1 MADIVSTPKVL
12 GDVCWIATGIT
23 FGTDVEFEIKIDVV
37 RQSNN
42 YTLIFATNGNWID
55 CYRLYGMNS
64 FLCAYSYQNKQSLT
78 SGYNGLCVVKGDYQ
92 SFSLNGK
99 KTAIDAATPKAN
111 NIFLFSG
118 TTDEKTFVDPSTGS
132 TLYYAKIWKSGTL
145 VRDFIPVASGT
156 TIGNKTLTEDA
167 LYDQVNK
174 VLYYYGSTKTEAV
187 DDTPTPSTV
196 ETPVITIATDGGVT
210 LSCATSGATIYYT
223 TNGTTPTASST
234 KYSAGFTVLD
244 GTTVKAIAIKDGTSS
259 EVASKTYSAPA
270 VNAPTISIGTSGTVT
285 ISGDSGATIYYT
297 TDGTTPTTSSTKYSS
312 AFSVPSGTTVKA
324 IAVRYGKTSSVS
336 SQTYTA
342 SSVAAPTISISTA
355 GVVTLSGA
363 SGASIYY
370 TTNGSAPTTSSTKYA
385 SSFTVTHGVTVKAIA
400 VLNGVTS
407 SVASSTYTAPAVSTP
422 TISISAS
429 GSVTISGDSGTTVYY
444 TTNGSTPTTSSTKY
458 TTSFAVA
465 DGTTV
470 KAIAVRYGRS
480 SSVATATYTKASVSA
495 PVISI
500 TSAGVVTITCA
511 TSGAAIYY
519 DTGGATPTTSSTKY
533 SGSFTLSGTSAL
545 VCAVAYLDGT
555 YSEVASQSWTKAT
568 VASPSISIDA
578 SGNVTIATNTSGATT
593 YYTTNGTTPT
603 SSSTKY
609 TAKFAVS
616 SGTTVKAVSIKD
628 GVSSSVESLTYTKVE
643 PVTGRILGRGFITIA
658 AVNDGTSVTITS
670 TSVTYQLCASGTTAP
685 TGTWS
690 TSIPL
695 ATDAL
700 PYLWTKT
707 VVSYSDGKS
716 TTSYSVSYKGKD
728 GEGEQGK
735 GALEVT
741 VSPETLTF
749 DTTDK
754 GAAVIGSSNYAT
766 IVCYQDGEDVTSQ
779 CSSFAIVGKT
789 NCAASVSGSKV
800 TITAITSDD
809 YTGASGETLHVSR
822 TSGSVRVRFSFGG
835 NAYYAEVRF
844 TVNVNAYYSSLVST
858 QKEYTQKYGEITTA
872 LSGKASTSELTRV
885 ESSISQTAREIALT
899 VSEKAVGRR
908 NLLVGTAARRYGEGW
923 EYVSGGAYL
932 DGYPCEQIEI
942 NSGKDG
948 TNCIHCRTKTSLSGF
963 RWVGGSSQQGNVKL
977 TKGKKYTLSFY
988 ARTPSPSS
996 VDFVSECI
1004 WEGSATD
1011 STRPGGYTGPTNF
1024 SKTYTLGSADTWTLC
1039 QVTLEVPSS
1048 ASYEYVEVCI
1058 FAKAKSST
1066 AMVEAYLCKPMLE
1079 EGDTYNGWT
1088 LSEQDYDYVGGNLL
1102 DNTRTLTVGG
1112 NLSLAD
1118 GTVDASGYNGDSA
1131 TLYRYMHAL
1140 VARVA
1145 SKTSLPTSASVG
1157 DCYACTDTWYVW
1169 QYTGTSITDND
1180 HYKGYERIDE
1190 KLHNDI
1196 FTANLTLENGKD
1208 YIFSWYAKGTG
1219 GIGAYVGGES
1229 QTIFSEHSDGSLG
1242 TQSTYGEDAQTLTSE
1257 WRRFWMHV
1265 RPLSGTTWT
1274 VFIRQ
1279 YRNEDNTASQCRISQ
1294 PKLEEGATMTEYT
1307 ERKTDLVEK
1316 TALLATGI
1324 DIESRK
1330 VTVTADTFRVQD
1342 NDGNQ
1347 TLLVTQ
1353 DGRLN
1358 SEIVTAKTLETVAA
1372 DGTKITIKDG
1382 LMKFFNPSGVCN
1394 IKFGINDEGY
1404 SVLSY
1409 YDNEGKWLYDLG
1421 PNGLDAKT
1429 TRGSSL
1435 DSDTYVMASSFLGT
1449 SSFYQGKDYT
1459 VGSHT
1464 YTLQQ
1469 VLSAYYS
1476 KLFGVNQYADESAE
1490 VANHSHVGYTPFS
1503 NASSVKLYRYTAAK
1517 QGSTYIKDTA
1527 NGIPT
1532 AIAAADADGKY
1543 FTGTPS
1549 YNTSTL
1555 SFTNLASGIYFLKT
1569 ATVMEAP
1576 YPMATADAGTFK
1588 YPAYVIQ
1595 CVTLLN
1601 GKVVSPS
1608 MIYSTLERTVTM
1620 SL

>member
-12 GDVCWIATGIT
+12 ESPSWILPGIV
-23 FGTDVEFEIKIDVV
+23 FADDVEIEFEMNLVSSTSSDHELLFVPKTDWS
-37 RQSNN
+37 RSMRNR
-42 YTLIFATNGNWID
+42 YLSGTLYATSFSASQTSVDSLGGSTHVFKRT
-55 CYRLYGMNS
+55 YNS
-64 FLCAYSYQNKQSLT
+64 ITVDGTEKSIT
-78 SGYNGLCVVKGDYQ
+78 SGTIPSDKPLILFGASFDTTTFYNSCTGD
-92 SFSLNGK
+92 
-99 KTAIDAATPKAN
+99 
-111 NIFLFSG
+111 
-118 TTDEKTFVDPSTGS
+118 
-132 TLYYAKIWKSGTL
+132 TLYYCKIYKSGTL
-145 VRDFIPVASGT
+145 VRDFIPLASGT
-156 TIGNKTLTEDA
+156 TIGSKTLAKDA

-174 VLYYYGSTKTEAV
+174 VLYYYGSADTETV
-187 DDTPTPSTV
+187 EEETPTTV
-196 ETPVITIATDGGVT
+196 EAPTVTISTSGSVT
-210 LSCATSGATIYYT
+210 LACATSGA
-223 TNGTTPTASST
+223 A
-234 KYSAGFTVLD
+234 
-244 GTTVKAIAIKDGTSS
+244 
-259 EVASKTYSAPA
+259 
-270 VNAPTISIGTSGTVT
+270 
-285 ISGDSGATIYYT
+285 
-297 TDGTTPTTSSTKYSS
+297 
-312 AFSVPSGTTVKA
+312 
-324 IAVRYGKTSSVS
+324 
-336 SQTYTA
+336 
-342 SSVAAPTISISTA
+342 
-355 GVVTLSGA
+355 
-363 SGASIYY
+363 IYY
-370 TTNGSAPTTSSTKYA
+370 TTNGSAPTSSSTKY
-385 SSFTVTHGVTVKAIA
+385 SSAFTV
-400 VLNGVTS
+400 
-407 SVASSTYTAPAVSTP
+407 AS
-422 TISISAS
+422 
-429 GSVTISGDSGTTVYY
+429 
-444 TTNGSTPTTSSTKY
+444 
-458 TTSFAVA
+458 
-465 DGTTV
+465 GTTV
-470 KAIAVRYGRS
+470 KAIAVKDGTS
-480 SSVATATYTKASVSA
+480 SSVTSQTYTKASVST

-643 PVTGRILGRGFITIA
+643 PVTGRILGRGYITIA

-735 GALEVT
+735 GALEVI

-800 TITAITSDD
+800 TITAITFDD

-923 EYVSGGAYL
+923 KYMSGGAYL
-932 DGYPCEQIEI
+932 DDYPCEQIEI

-948 TNCIHCRTKTSLSGF
+948 TNCIHCRTKTSRSGF
-963 RWVGGSSQQGNVKL
+963 QWVGGSSQQGNVKL

-996 VDFVSECI
+996 VDFLSECI
-1004 WEGSATD
+1004 WAGSATD
-1011 STRPGGYTGPTNF
+1011 GTRPGGYTGPTNF

-1039 QVTLEVPSS
+1039 QVTIEVPSS

-1066 AMVEAYLCKPMLE
+1066 ATVEAYLCKPMLE

-1112 NLSLAD
+1112 NLYQSDAD
-1118 GTVDASGYNGDSA
+1118 IISQAYDYDKDVAHLDNTSGTTFKEVIRWRN
-1131 TLYRYMHAL
+1131 T
-1140 VARVA
+1140 
-1145 SKTSLPTSASVG
+1145 
-1157 DCYACTDTWYVW
+1157 
-1169 QYTGTSITDND
+1169 
-1180 HYKGYERIDE
+1180 
-1190 KLHNDI
+1190 
-1196 FTANLTLENGKD
+1196 
-1208 YIFSWYAKGTG
+1208 
-1219 GIGAYVGGES
+1219 
-1229 QTIFSEHSDGSLG
+1229 SDGSL
-1242 TQSTYGEDAQTLTSE
+1242 TLVQNQDYT
-1257 WRRFWMHV
+1257 
-1265 RPLSGTTWT
+1265 LSFMAKGSGSITC
-1274 VFIRQ
+1274 
-1279 YRNEDNTASQCRISQ
+1279 YMYCAEDNTSKISIEDSDGNIGLLHADGNTNLNLASTWKRYWVHWRPIASPNPTDVLIRCPAGADCYISQ
-1294 PKLEEGATMTEYT
+1294 PKLEEGATMTEWT

-1449 SSFYQGKDYT
+1449 SSFYQDKDYT
-1459 VGSHT
+1459 VGSRT

-1469 VLSAYYS
+1469 VLSAYYT
-1476 KLFGVNQYADESAE
+1476 KLFGVNQYVDESTE
-1490 VANHSHVGYTPFS
+1490 VADHSHVGYTPFS
-1503 NASSVKLYRYTAAK
+1503 KASSVKLYRYTAAK

-1555 SFTNLASGIYFLKT
+1555 AFTNLASGIYFLKT
-1569 ATVMEAP
+1569 AAVMEAP
-1576 YPMATADAGTFK
+1576 YPMVTTDAGTFK

-1608 MIYSTLERTVTM
+1608 MIYSTLECTVTM

>member
-12 GDVCWIATGIT
+12 ESPSWILPGIV
-23 FGTDVEFEIKIDVV
+23 FADDVEIEFEMNLVSSTSSDHELLFVPKTDWS
-37 RQSNN
+37 RSMRNR
-42 YTLIFATNGNWID
+42 YLSGTLYATSFSANQTSVDSLGGSTHVFKRT
-55 CYRLYGMNS
+55 YNS
-64 FLCAYSYQNKQSLT
+64 ITVDGTEKSIT
-78 SGYNGLCVVKGDYQ
+78 SGTIPSDKPLILFGASFDTTTFYNSCTGD
-92 SFSLNGK
+92 
-99 KTAIDAATPKAN
+99 
-111 NIFLFSG
+111 
-118 TTDEKTFVDPSTGS
+118 
-132 TLYYAKIWKSGTL
+132 TLYYCKIYKSGTL
-145 VRDFIPVASGT
+145 VRDFIPLASGT
-156 TIGNKTLTEDA
+156 TIGSKTLAKDA

-174 VLYYYGSTKTEAV
+174 VLYYYGSADTETV
-187 DDTPTPSTV
+187 EEETPTTV
-196 ETPVITIATDGGVT
+196 EAPTVTISTSGSVT
-210 LSCATSGATIYYT
+210 LACATSGA
-223 TNGTTPTASST
+223 A
-234 KYSAGFTVLD
+234 
-244 GTTVKAIAIKDGTSS
+244 
-259 EVASKTYSAPA
+259 
-270 VNAPTISIGTSGTVT
+270 
-285 ISGDSGATIYYT
+285 IYYT
-297 TDGTTPTTSSTKYSS
+297 TDGSAPTSSSTKYSS
-312 AFSVPSGTTVKA
+312 AFTVASGTTVKA
-324 IAVRYGKTSSVS
+324 IAVK
-336 SQTYTA
+336 
-342 SSVAAPTISISTA
+342 
-355 GVVTLSGA
+355 
-363 SGASIYY
+363 
-370 TTNGSAPTTSSTKYA
+370 
-385 SSFTVTHGVTVKAIA
+385 
-400 VLNGVTS
+400 
-407 SVASSTYTAPAVSTP
+407 
-422 TISISAS
+422 
-429 GSVTISGDSGTTVYY
+429 
-444 TTNGSTPTTSSTKY
+444 
-458 TTSFAVA
+458 
-465 DGTTV
+465 DGT
-470 KAIAVRYGRS
+470 S
-480 SSVATATYTKASVSA
+480 SSVTSQTYTKASVSA

-533 SGSFTLSGTSAL
+533 SGSFTLSGTNAL

-658 AVNDGTSVTITS
+658 AVNDGTSVTIIS
-670 TSVTYQLCASGTTAP
+670 ASVTYQLCASGTTAP

-735 GALEVT
+735 GALEVI
-741 VSPETLTF
+741 VRPETLTF

-789 NCAASVSGSKV
+789 NCSASVSGSKV

-809 YTGASGETLHVSR
+809 YTGASGETLRVSR
-822 TSGSVRVRFSFGG
+822 TGGSVRVRFSFGG

-923 EYVSGGAYL
+923 EYMSGGAYL

-948 TNCIHCRTKTSLSGF
+948 TNYIHCRTKTSLSGF
-963 RWVGGSSQQGNVKL
+963 RWVGGSTQQGNVKL

-1011 STRPGGYTGPTNF
+1011 STRPGGGPTNY

-1039 QVTLEVPSS
+1039 QVTIEVPSS

-1058 FAKAKSST
+1058 FARAKSST
-1066 AMVEAYLCKPMLE
+1066 ATVEAYLCKPMLE

-1265 RPLSGTTWT
+1265 RPLSGTTLT

-1279 YRNEDNTASQCRISQ
+1279 YRNEDNTALQCRISQ

-1307 ERKTDLVEK
+1307 ERKTDLVER

-1449 SSFYQGKDYT
+1449 SSFYQDKDYT
-1459 VGSHT
+1459 VGSRT

-1476 KLFGVNQYADESAE
+1476 KLFGVNQYVDESAE

-1503 NASSVKLYRYTAAK
+1503 KASSVKLYRYTAAK

-1555 SFTNLASGIYFLKT
+1555 AFTNLASGIYFLKT
-1569 ATVMEAP
+1569 AAVMEAP
-1576 YPMATADAGTFK
+1576 YPMVTTDAGTFK

-1595 CVTLLN
+1595 CVTLLD

-1608 MIYSTLERTVTM
+1608 MIYSTLECTVTM

>member
-12 GDVCWIATGIT
+12 ESPSWILPGIV
-23 FGTDVEFEIKIDVV
+23 FADDVEIEFEMNLVSSTSSDHELLFVPKTDWS
-37 RQSNN
+37 RSMRNR
-42 YTLIFATNGNWID
+42 YLSGTLYATSFSANQTSVDSLGGSTHVFKRT
-55 CYRLYGMNS
+55 CNS
-64 FLCAYSYQNKQSLT
+64 ITVDGTEKSIT
-78 SGYNGLCVVKGDYQ
+78 SGTIPSDKPLILFGASFDTTTFYNSCTGD
-92 SFSLNGK
+92 
-99 KTAIDAATPKAN
+99 
-111 NIFLFSG
+111 
-118 TTDEKTFVDPSTGS
+118 
-132 TLYYAKIWKSGTL
+132 TLYYCKIYKSGTL
-145 VRDFIPVASGT
+145 VRDFIPLASGT
-156 TIGNKTLTEDA
+156 TIGSKTLAKDA

-174 VLYYYGSTKTEAV
+174 VLYYYGSADTETV
-187 DDTPTPSTV
+187 EEETPTTV
-196 ETPVITIATDGGVT
+196 EAPTVTISTSGSVT
-210 LSCATSGATIYYT
+210 LACATSGAAIYYT
-223 TNGTTPTASST
+223 TDGSAPTSSST
-234 KYSAGFTVLD
+234 KYSSAFTVAS

-259 EVASKTYSAPA
+259 S
-270 VNAPTISIGTSGTVT
+270 
-285 ISGDSGATIYYT
+285 
-297 TDGTTPTTSSTKYSS
+297 
-312 AFSVPSGTTVKA
+312 
-324 IAVRYGKTSSVS
+324 
-336 SQTYTA
+336 
-342 SSVAAPTISISTA
+342 
-355 GVVTLSGA
+355 
-363 SGASIYY
+363 
-370 TTNGSAPTTSSTKYA
+370 
-385 SSFTVTHGVTVKAIA
+385 
-400 VLNGVTS
+400 VTS
-407 SVASSTYTAPAVSTP
+407 Q
-422 TISISAS
+422 
-429 GSVTISGDSGTTVYY
+429 
-444 TTNGSTPTTSSTKY
+444 
-458 TTSFAVA
+458 
-465 DGTTV
+465 
-470 KAIAVRYGRS
+470 
-480 SSVATATYTKASVSA
+480 TYTKASVST

-643 PVTGRILGRGFITIA
+643 PVTGRILGRGYITIA

-735 GALEVT
+735 GALEVI

-800 TITAITSDD
+800 TITAITFDD

-923 EYVSGGAYL
+923 KYMSGGAYL
-932 DGYPCEQIEI
+932 DDYPCEQIEI

-948 TNCIHCRTKTSLSGF
+948 TNCIHCRTKTSRSGF
-963 RWVGGSSQQGNVKL
+963 QWVGGSSQQGNVKL

-996 VDFVSECI
+996 VDFLSECI
-1004 WEGSATD
+1004 WAGSATD
-1011 STRPGGYTGPTNF
+1011 GTRPGGYTGPTNF

-1039 QVTLEVPSS
+1039 QVTIEVPSS

-1066 AMVEAYLCKPMLE
+1066 ATVEAYLCKPMLE

-1112 NLSLAD
+1112 NLYQSDAD
-1118 GTVDASGYNGDSA
+1118 IISQAYDYDKDVAHLDNTSGTTFKEVIRWRN
-1131 TLYRYMHAL
+1131 T
-1140 VARVA
+1140 
-1145 SKTSLPTSASVG
+1145 
-1157 DCYACTDTWYVW
+1157 
-1169 QYTGTSITDND
+1169 
-1180 HYKGYERIDE
+1180 
-1190 KLHNDI
+1190 
-1196 FTANLTLENGKD
+1196 
-1208 YIFSWYAKGTG
+1208 
-1219 GIGAYVGGES
+1219 
-1229 QTIFSEHSDGSLG
+1229 SDGSL
-1242 TQSTYGEDAQTLTSE
+1242 TLVQNQDYT
-1257 WRRFWMHV
+1257 
-1265 RPLSGTTWT
+1265 LSFMAKGSGSITC
-1274 VFIRQ
+1274 
-1279 YRNEDNTASQCRISQ
+1279 YMYCAEDNTSKISIEDSDGNIGLLHADGNTNLNLASTWKRYWVHWRPIASPNPTDVLIRCPAGADCYISQ

-1449 SSFYQGKDYT
+1449 SSFYQDKDYT
-1459 VGSHT
+1459 VGSRT

-1476 KLFGVNQYADESAE
+1476 KLFGVNQYADESTE
-1490 VANHSHVGYTPFS
+1490 IANHSHVGYTPFS
-1503 NASSVKLYRYTAAK
+1503 KASSVKLYRYTAAK

-1555 SFTNLASGIYFLKT
+1555 AFTNLASGIYFLKT
-1569 ATVMEAP
+1569 AAVMEAP
-1576 YPMATADAGTFK
+1576 YPMVTTDAGTFK

-1608 MIYSTLERTVTM
+1608 MIYSTLECTVTM

>member
-12 GDVCWIATGIT
+12 ESPSWILPGIV
-23 FGTDVEFEIKIDVV
+23 FADDVEIEFEMNLVSSTSSDHELLFVPQTDWS
-37 RQSNN
+37 RSMRNR
-42 YTLIFATNGNWID
+42 YLSGTLYATSFSANQTSVGSLGGSTHVFKRT
-55 CYRLYGMNS
+55 YNS
-64 FLCAYSYQNKQSLT
+64 ITVDGTEKSIT
-78 SGYNGLCVVKGDYQ
+78 SGTIPSDKPLILFGASFDTTTFYNSCTGD
-92 SFSLNGK
+92 
-99 KTAIDAATPKAN
+99 
-111 NIFLFSG
+111 
-118 TTDEKTFVDPSTGS
+118 
-132 TLYYAKIWKSGTL
+132 TLYYCKIYKSGTL
-145 VRDFIPVASGT
+145 VRDFIPLASGT
-156 TIGNKTLTEDA
+156 TIGSKTLAKDA

-174 VLYYYGSTKTEAV
+174 VLYYYGSADTETV
-187 DDTPTPSTV
+187 EEETPTTV
-196 ETPVITIATDGGVT
+196 EAPTVTISASGSVT
-210 LSCATSGATIYYT
+210 LACATSGAAIYYT
-223 TNGTTPTASST
+223 TNGSTPTSSST
-234 KYSAGFTVLD
+234 KYSSAFTVAS

-259 EVASKTYSAPA
+259 S
-270 VNAPTISIGTSGTVT
+270 
-285 ISGDSGATIYYT
+285 
-297 TDGTTPTTSSTKYSS
+297 
-312 AFSVPSGTTVKA
+312 
-324 IAVRYGKTSSVS
+324 
-336 SQTYTA
+336 
-342 SSVAAPTISISTA
+342 
-355 GVVTLSGA
+355 
-363 SGASIYY
+363 
-370 TTNGSAPTTSSTKYA
+370 
-385 SSFTVTHGVTVKAIA
+385 
-400 VLNGVTS
+400 VTS
-407 SVASSTYTAPAVSTP
+407 Q
-422 TISISAS
+422 
-429 GSVTISGDSGTTVYY
+429 
-444 TTNGSTPTTSSTKY
+444 
-458 TTSFAVA
+458 
-465 DGTTV
+465 
-470 KAIAVRYGRS
+470 
-480 SSVATATYTKASVSA
+480 TYTKASVST

-643 PVTGRILGRGFITIA
+643 PVTGRILGRGYITIA

-735 GALEVT
+735 GALEVI

-800 TITAITSDD
+800 TITAITFDD

-923 EYVSGGAYL
+923 KYMSGGAYL
-932 DGYPCEQIEI
+932 DDYPCEQIEI

-948 TNCIHCRTKTSLSGF
+948 TNCIHCRTKTSRSGF
-963 RWVGGSSQQGNVKL
+963 QWVGGSSQQGNVKL

-996 VDFVSECI
+996 VDFLSECI
-1004 WEGSATD
+1004 WAGSATD
-1011 STRPGGYTGPTNF
+1011 GTRPGGYTGPTNF

-1039 QVTLEVPSS
+1039 QVTIEVPSS

-1066 AMVEAYLCKPMLE
+1066 ATVEAYLCKPMLE

-1112 NLSLAD
+1112 NLYQSDAD
-1118 GTVDASGYNGDSA
+1118 IISQAYDYDKDVAHLDNTSGTTFKEVIRWRN
-1131 TLYRYMHAL
+1131 T
-1140 VARVA
+1140 
-1145 SKTSLPTSASVG
+1145 
-1157 DCYACTDTWYVW
+1157 
-1169 QYTGTSITDND
+1169 
-1180 HYKGYERIDE
+1180 
-1190 KLHNDI
+1190 
-1196 FTANLTLENGKD
+1196 
-1208 YIFSWYAKGTG
+1208 
-1219 GIGAYVGGES
+1219 
-1229 QTIFSEHSDGSLG
+1229 SDGSL
-1242 TQSTYGEDAQTLTSE
+1242 TLVQNQDYT
-1257 WRRFWMHV
+1257 
-1265 RPLSGTTWT
+1265 LSFMAKGSGSITC
-1274 VFIRQ
+1274 
-1279 YRNEDNTASQCRISQ
+1279 YMYCAEDNTSKISIEDSDGNIGLLHADGNTNLNLASTWKRYWVHWRPIASPNPTDVLIRCPAGADCYISQ

-1449 SSFYQGKDYT
+1449 SSFYQDKDYT
-1459 VGSHT
+1459 VGSRT

-1476 KLFGVNQYADESAE
+1476 KLFGVNQYVDESTE
-1490 VANHSHVGYTPFS
+1490 IANHSHVGYTPFS
-1503 NASSVKLYRYTAAK
+1503 KASSVKLYRYTAAK

-1555 SFTNLASGIYFLKT
+1555 AFTNLASGIYFLKT
-1569 ATVMEAP
+1569 AAVMEAP
-1576 YPMATADAGTFK
+1576 YPMVTTDAGTFK

-1608 MIYSTLERTVTM
+1608 MIYSTLECTVTM

>member
-12 GDVCWIATGIT
+12 ESPSWILPGIV
-23 FGTDVEFEIKIDVV
+23 FADDVEIEFEMNLVSSTSSDHELLFVPQTDWSHSM
-37 RQSNN
+37 RNRYSWG
-42 YTLIFATNGNWID
+42 TLYATSFSANQTSVGSLGGSTHVFKRS
-55 CYRLYGMNS
+55 YNS
-64 FLCAYSYQNKQSLT
+64 ITVDGTEKSIT
-78 SGYNGLCVVKGDYQ
+78 SGTIPSDKPLILFGASFDTTTFYNSCTGD
-92 SFSLNGK
+92 
-99 KTAIDAATPKAN
+99 
-111 NIFLFSG
+111 
-118 TTDEKTFVDPSTGS
+118 
-132 TLYYAKIWKSGTL
+132 TLYYCKIYKSGTL
-145 VRDFIPVASGT
+145 VRDFIPLASGT
-156 TIGNKTLTEDA
+156 TIGSKTLAKDA
-167 LYDQVNK
+167 LYDQANK
-174 VLYYYGSTKTEAV
+174 VLYYYGSTDTE
-187 DDTPTPSTV
+187 TV
-196 ETPVITIATDGGVT
+196 EETPATVEAPTVTIGTSGSVTIT
-210 LSCATSGATIYYT
+210 CATSGATIYYT
-223 TNGTTPTASST
+223 TNGSTPTSSST
-234 KYSAGFTVLD
+234 KYSSAFTVLD

-259 EVASKTYSAPA
+259 SVTSQTYSAPSVA
-270 VNAPTISIGTSGTVT
+270 APTISVSTSGSVT
-285 ISGDSGATIYYT
+285 ISGDSGATFYYT
-297 TDGTTPTTSSTKYSS
+297 TNGTTPTTSSTKYSS
-312 AFSVPSGTTVKA
+312 AFTVASGTTVKA
-324 IAVRYGKTSSVS
+324 IAVRYGKTSSV
-336 SQTYTA
+336 
-342 SSVAAPTISISTA
+342 
-355 GVVTLSGA
+355 
-363 SGASIYY
+363 
-370 TTNGSAPTTSSTKYA
+370 
-385 SSFTVTHGVTVKAIA
+385 
-400 VLNGVTS
+400 
-407 SVASSTYTAPAVSTP
+407 
-422 TISISAS
+422 
-429 GSVTISGDSGTTVYY
+429 
-444 TTNGSTPTTSSTKY
+444 
-458 TTSFAVA
+458 
-465 DGTTV
+465 
-470 KAIAVRYGRS
+470 
-480 SSVATATYTKASVSA
+480 
-495 PVISI
+495 
-500 TSAGVVTITCA
+500 
-511 TSGAAIYY
+511 
-519 DTGGATPTTSSTKY
+519 
-533 SGSFTLSGTSAL
+533 
-545 VCAVAYLDGT
+545 
-555 YSEVASQSWTKAT
+555 ASQAWTKAT

-578 SGNVTIATNTSGATT
+578 DGNVTITANTSGATT

-695 ATDAL
+695 ATDTL
-700 PYLWTKT
+700 PYLWAKT
-707 VVSYSDGKS
+707 VVNYSDGKS

-766 IVCYQDGEDVTSQ
+766 ITCYQDGEDVTSK

-789 NCAASVSGSKV
+789 NCTASVSGSKV

-923 EYVSGGAYL
+923 KYMSGSAYC

-948 TNCIHCRTKTSLSGF
+948 TNCIHCRTKTSLAGF
-963 RWVGGSSQQGNVKL
+963 QWVGGSSQQGNVKL
-977 TKGKKYTLSFY
+977 EKGKKYTLSFY
-988 ARTPSPSS
+988 AKTPSPSS

-1011 STRPGGYTGPTNF
+1011 NTRPGGYAGPTNF
-1024 SKTYTLGSADTWTLC
+1024 SKTYTLGSADAWTLC
-1039 QVTLEVPSS
+1039 QATIEVPSS
-1048 ASYEYVEVCI
+1048 ASYEYVEVCV
-1058 FAKAKSST
+1058 FAKAKSSA

-1112 NLSLAD
+1112 NLSLAS
-1118 GTVDASGYNGDSA
+1118 GTVDASGYNGESA
-1131 TLYRYMHAL
+1131 TLHREMHAL

-1219 GIGAYVGGES
+1219 RIGAYVGGES

-1242 TQSTYGEDAQTLTSE
+1242 TQSTYGEDAQTLASE

-1265 RPLSGTTWT
+1265 RPLSGTTWM

-1279 YRNEDNTASQCRISQ
+1279 YRNEDNTASSCRISQ
-1294 PKLEEGATMTEYT
+1294 PKLEEGAAMTEYS

-1342 NDGNQ
+1342 NGGNQ

-1353 DGRLN
+1353 DGKIN
-1358 SEIVTAKTLETVAA
+1358 SKIVSAETLETVAA

-1382 LMKFFNPSGVCN
+1382 LMRFFNPSGVCN
-1394 IKFGINDEGY
+1394 IRFGINDEGY

-1421 PNGLDAKT
+1421 PDGLDAKT
-1429 TRGSSL
+1429 TKGSSL
-1435 DSDTYVMASSFLGT
+1435 DTGTYVMASSFLGT
-1449 SSFYQGKDYT
+1449 SSFYQSKDYT
-1459 VGSHT
+1459 VDSYT

-1469 VLSAYYS
+1469 VLSAYYT
-1476 KLFGVNQYADESAE
+1476 KLFGADQYADESTE
-1490 VANHSHVGYTPFS
+1490 IANHSHVGYTPFS
-1503 NASSVKLYRYTAAK
+1503 KASSVTLYRYTAAK

-1532 AIAAADADGKY
+1532 AIAAAAADGRY

-1549 YNTSTL
+1549 YNASTNA
-1555 SFTNLASGIYFLKT
+1555 FTNLASGIYFLKT
-1569 ATVMEAP
+1569 AAVAEAP
-1576 YPMATADAGTFK
+1576 YPTPSANTGTFK
-1588 YPAYVIQ
+1588 YPAYVIH
-1595 CVTLLN
+1595 CVTLLD
-1601 GKVVSPS
+1601 GKVTSPS

-1620 SL
+1620 SDL

>member
-12 GDVCWIATGIT
+12 ESPSWILPGIV
-23 FGTDVEFEIKIDVV
+23 FADDVEIEFEMNLVSSTSSDHELLFVPQTDWPNSM
-37 RQSNN
+37 RNRYLSG
-42 YTLIFATNGNWID
+42 TLYA
-55 CYRLYGMNS
+55 S
-64 FLCAYSYQNKQSLT
+64 
-78 SGYNGLCVVKGDYQ
+78 
-92 SFSLNGK
+92 SFSANQTSVASLGGSTHVFKRTYNSITVDGTKKSIVSGK
-99 KTAIDAATPKAN
+99 IPSDKPLI
-111 NIFLFSG
+111 LFGASFD
-118 TTDEKTFVDPSTGS
+118 TTTFYNSCTGD
-132 TLYYAKIWKSGTL
+132 TLYYCKIYKSGTL
-145 VRDFIPVASGT
+145 VRDFIPLASGT
-156 TIGNKTLTEDA
+156 TIGSKTLAKDA

-174 VLYYYGSTKTEAV
+174 VLYYYGSADTETV
-187 DDTPTPSTV
+187 EEETPTTV
-196 ETPVITIATDGGVT
+196 EAPTVTISTSGSVT
-210 LSCATSGATIYYT
+210 LACATSGAAIYYT
-223 TNGTTPTASST
+223 TDGSAPTSSST
-234 KYSAGFTVLD
+234 KYSSAFTVAS

-259 EVASKTYSAPA
+259 S
-270 VNAPTISIGTSGTVT
+270 
-285 ISGDSGATIYYT
+285 
-297 TDGTTPTTSSTKYSS
+297 
-312 AFSVPSGTTVKA
+312 
-324 IAVRYGKTSSVS
+324 
-336 SQTYTA
+336 
-342 SSVAAPTISISTA
+342 
-355 GVVTLSGA
+355 
-363 SGASIYY
+363 
-370 TTNGSAPTTSSTKYA
+370 
-385 SSFTVTHGVTVKAIA
+385 
-400 VLNGVTS
+400 VTS
-407 SVASSTYTAPAVSTP
+407 Q
-422 TISISAS
+422 
-429 GSVTISGDSGTTVYY
+429 
-444 TTNGSTPTTSSTKY
+444 
-458 TTSFAVA
+458 
-465 DGTTV
+465 
-470 KAIAVRYGRS
+470 
-480 SSVATATYTKASVSA
+480 TYTKASVST

-643 PVTGRILGRGFITIA
+643 PVTGRILGRGYITIA

-735 GALEVT
+735 GALEVI

-800 TITAITSDD
+800 TITAITFDD

-923 EYVSGGAYL
+923 KYMSGGAYL
-932 DGYPCEQIEI
+932 DDYPCEQIEI

-948 TNCIHCRTKTSLSGF
+948 TNCIHCRTKTSRSGF
-963 RWVGGSSQQGNVKL
+963 QWVGGSSQQGNVKL

-996 VDFVSECI
+996 VDFLSECI
-1004 WEGSATD
+1004 WAGSATD
-1011 STRPGGYTGPTNF
+1011 GTRPGGYTGPTNF

-1039 QVTLEVPSS
+1039 QVTIEVPSS

-1066 AMVEAYLCKPMLE
+1066 ATVEAYLCKPMLE

-1112 NLSLAD
+1112 NLYQSDAD
-1118 GTVDASGYNGDSA
+1118 IISQAYDYDKDVAHLDNTSGTTFKEVIRWRN
-1131 TLYRYMHAL
+1131 T
-1140 VARVA
+1140 
-1145 SKTSLPTSASVG
+1145 
-1157 DCYACTDTWYVW
+1157 
-1169 QYTGTSITDND
+1169 
-1180 HYKGYERIDE
+1180 
-1190 KLHNDI
+1190 
-1196 FTANLTLENGKD
+1196 
-1208 YIFSWYAKGTG
+1208 
-1219 GIGAYVGGES
+1219 
-1229 QTIFSEHSDGSLG
+1229 SDGSL
-1242 TQSTYGEDAQTLTSE
+1242 TLVQNQDYT
-1257 WRRFWMHV
+1257 
-1265 RPLSGTTWT
+1265 LSFMAKGSGSITC
-1274 VFIRQ
+1274 
-1279 YRNEDNTASQCRISQ
+1279 YMYCAEDNTSKISIEDSDGNIGLLHADGNTNLNLASTWKRYWVHWRPIASPNPTDVLIRCPAGADCYISQ

-1449 SSFYQGKDYT
+1449 SSFYQDKDYT
-1459 VGSHT
+1459 VGSRT

-1469 VLSAYYS
+1469 VLSAYYT
-1476 KLFGVNQYADESAE
+1476 KLFGVNQYVDESTE
-1490 VANHSHVGYTPFS
+1490 VADHSHVGYTPFS
-1503 NASSVKLYRYTAAK
+1503 KASSVKLYRYTAAK

-1555 SFTNLASGIYFLKT
+1555 AFTNLASGIYFLKT
-1569 ATVMEAP
+1569 AAVMEAP
-1576 YPMATADAGTFK
+1576 YPMVTTDAGTFK

-1608 MIYSTLERTVTM
+1608 MIYSTLECTVTM

>member
-12 GDVCWIATGIT
+12 EDSSWIMTGVSFGD
-23 FGTDVEFEIKIDVV
+23 DVEIEVKINVV
-37 RQSNN
+37 RTSGN
-42 YTLIFATNGNWID
+42 YTLVNVAGGSYGLGDIYW
-55 CYRLYGMNS
+55 LYGMNH
-64 FLCAYSYQNKQSLT
+64 FLCAYSFSNKQSLT
-78 SGYNGLCVVKGDYQ
+78 TGYSGLHTIKATYN
-92 SFSLNGK
+92 SFSMDGTE
-99 KTAIDAATPKAN
+99 TAVSAGTPTSSP
-111 NIFLFSG
+111 IYLFAFSRADG
-118 TTDEKTFVDPSTGS
+118 TFDSPSTGS
-132 TLYYAKIWKSGTL
+132 TLYYCKIYKSGTL
-145 VRDFIPVASGT
+145 VRDFIPLASGT
-156 TIGNKTLTEDA
+156 TIGSKTLTKDA
-167 LYDQVNK
+167 LYDQANK
-174 VLYYYGSTKTEAV
+174 VLYYYGSTDTEAV
-187 DDTPTPSTV
+187 EETPTTV
-196 ETPVITIATDGGVT
+196 EAPTVTIGTSGSVT
-210 LSCATSGATIYYT
+210 LACATSGATIYYT
-223 TNGTTPTASST
+223 TNGTTPTSSST
-234 KYSAGFTVLD
+234 KYSSAFTVLD

-259 EVASKTYSAPA
+259 SVTSQTYSAPS
-270 VNAPTISIGTSGTVT
+270 VNAPTISISTSGSVT
-285 ISGDSGATIYYT
+285 ISGDSGATI
-297 TDGTTPTTSSTKYSS
+297 
-312 AFSVPSGTTVKA
+312 
-324 IAVRYGKTSSVS
+324 
-336 SQTYTA
+336 
-342 SSVAAPTISISTA
+342 
-355 GVVTLSGA
+355 
-363 SGASIYY
+363 
-370 TTNGSAPTTSSTKYA
+370 
-385 SSFTVTHGVTVKAIA
+385 
-400 VLNGVTS
+400 
-407 SVASSTYTAPAVSTP
+407 
-422 TISISAS
+422 
-429 GSVTISGDSGTTVYY
+429 YY

-458 TTSFAVA
+458 SSAFTVA
-465 DGTTV
+465 SGTTV
-470 KAIAVRYGRS
+470 KAIAVRYGKS
-480 SSVATATYTKASVSA
+480 SSVSSQTYTKATVAA

-500 TSAGVVTITCA
+500 TSAGAVTIACA
-511 TSGAAIYY
+511 TSGATIYY
-519 DTGGATPTTSSTKY
+519 TTNGATPTTSSTKY
-533 SGSFTLSGTSAL
+533 SGSFTLSGTSAM
-545 VCAVAYLDGT
+545 VCAIAYLNGT
-555 YSEVASQSWTKAT
+555 YSEVSSQTWTKPT

-578 SGNVTIATNTSGATT
+578 DGNVTITTSTSGATT

-628 GVSSSVESLTYTKVE
+628 GVSSSVESLTYTKIE
-643 PVTGRILGRGFITIA
+643 PVTGRILGKGFITIA

-685 TGTWS
+685 TGTWT
-690 TSIPL
+690 TSIPS

-700 PYLWTKT
+700 PYLWTRT

-728 GEGEQGK
+728 GTGTQGK
-735 GALEVT
+735 GALEVII
-741 VSPETLTF
+741 SPDTLTF

-766 IVCYQDGEDVTSQ
+766 IACYQDGEDVTSK
-779 CSSFAIVGKT
+779 CSSFAVSGTT

-822 TSGSVRVRFSFGG
+822 TSGSVRASFSFGG
-835 NAYYAEVRF
+835 KTYYAEVRF

-872 LSGKASTSELTRV
+872 LSGKASTTELTRV

-923 EYVSGGAYL
+923 MYMSNSAYC
-932 DGYPCEQIEI
+932 DGYPCEQIEM

-948 TNCIHCRTKTSLSGF
+948 TNCIHCRTKGSLAGF
-963 RWVGGSSQQGNVKL
+963 RWVGGSSQQGNVRL

-988 ARTPSPSS
+988 AKTPSPSS
-996 VDFVSECI
+996 VNFMSECI

-1011 STRPGGYTGPTNF
+1011 NTRPGGYTGPTNF

-1039 QVTLEVPSS
+1039 QMTIEVPSG
-1048 ASYEYVEVCI
+1048 ASYEYVEVCV

-1066 AMVEAYLCKPMLE
+1066 SMVEAYICKPMLE
-1079 EGDTYNGWT
+1079 EGDSYNGWT
-1088 LSEQDYDYVGGNLL
+1088 LSEQDYDYVGGNLI

-1112 NLSLAD
+1112 NLSLAS
-1118 GTVDASGYNGDSA
+1118 GTIDASGYNGESA
-1131 TLYRYMHAL
+1131 TLHREMHAL
-1140 VARVA
+1140 VARVS

-1169 QYTGTSITDND
+1169 QYTGTSISDND

-1190 KLHNDI
+1190 SLHTDI

-1208 YIFSWYAKGTG
+1208 YIFSWYAKGSG
-1219 GIGAYVGGES
+1219 RIGAYAAGES
-1229 QTIFSEHSDGSLG
+1229 QTVFTEHSDGSLG
-1242 TQSTYGEDAQTLTSE
+1242 TKTTYGEDEQTLASE

-1265 RPLSGTTWT
+1265 RPLSGTTGK

-1279 YRNEDNTASQCRISQ
+1279 YRNEDNTASQCYVAQ
-1294 PKLEEGATMTEYT
+1294 PKLEEGAAMTEYS

-1330 VTVTADTFRVQD
+1330 VTVTADTFRVQN
-1342 NDGNQ
+1342 NDGE
-1347 TLLVTQ
+1347 TTAMVTQ
-1353 DGRLN
+1353 EGKIN
-1358 SEIVTAKTLETVAA
+1358 SKIVSAETLETTAV

-1394 IKFGINDEGY
+1394 IRFGINDEGY

-1421 PNGLDAKT
+1421 PEGLDAKT
-1429 TRGSSL
+1429 TKSSSL
-1435 DSDTYVMASSFLGT
+1435 DAGTYVMASSFLGT
-1449 SSFYQGKDYT
+1449 SSFYQSKDYT
-1459 VGSHT
+1459 VGSRT

-1469 VLSAYYS
+1469 VLSAYYT
-1476 KLFGVNQYADESAE
+1476 KLFGVNQYVDESYE
-1490 VANHSHVGYTPFS
+1490 VENHSHVGYTPFS
-1503 NASSVKLYRYTAAK
+1503 KASSVTLYRYTAAK

-1532 AIAAADADGKY
+1532 AIAAAAADGRY

-1549 YNTSTL
+1549 YNASTNA
-1555 SFTNLASGIYFLKT
+1555 FTNLASGIYFLKT
-1569 ATVMEAP
+1569 AAVAEAP
-1576 YPMATADAGTFK
+1576 YPMPSAKTGTFK
-1588 YPAYVIQ
+1588 YPAYVIP

-1601 GKVVSPS
+1601 GMVTSPS

-1620 SL
+1620 SYL

>member
-1 MADIVSTPKVL
+1 MADIVSTPKVFS
-12 GDVCWIATGIT
+12 GSEAYIPTGI
-23 FGTDVEFEIKIDVV
+23 
-37 RQSNN
+37 SN
-42 YTLIFATNGNWID
+42 GSD
-55 CYRLYGMNS
+55 CVIEM
-64 FLCAYSYQNKQSLT
+64 K
-78 SGYNGLCVVKGDYQ
+78 V
-92 SFSLNGK
+92 SFSTTAKTQCLWCSRLGVDSNTQTAFLIANAGLRFDYGDANVKITFQSSVSANTAYVIKADGNKIYLNGTLK
-99 KTAIDAATPKAN
+99 
-111 NIFLFSG
+111 G
-118 TTDEKTFVDPSTGS
+118 TSTGS
-132 TLYYAKIWKSGTL
+132 LTKDKAPVVLFGSCYDTSSPSGWSNPAYYTLYYCKIYKSGTL
-145 VRDFIPVASGT
+145 VRDFIPLASGT
-156 TIGNKTLTEDA
+156 TIGSKTLAKDA
-167 LYDQVNK
+167 LYDQANR
-174 VLYYYGSTKTEAV
+174 VLYYYGSADTE
-187 DDTPTPSTV
+187 TV
-196 ETPVITIATDGGVT
+196 EEETSTTVEAPTVTISTSGSVT
-210 LSCATSGATIYYT
+210 LACATSGA
-223 TNGTTPTASST
+223 A
-234 KYSAGFTVLD
+234 
-244 GTTVKAIAIKDGTSS
+244 
-259 EVASKTYSAPA
+259 
-270 VNAPTISIGTSGTVT
+270 
-285 ISGDSGATIYYT
+285 
-297 TDGTTPTTSSTKYSS
+297 
-312 AFSVPSGTTVKA
+312 
-324 IAVRYGKTSSVS
+324 
-336 SQTYTA
+336 
-342 SSVAAPTISISTA
+342 
-355 GVVTLSGA
+355 
-363 SGASIYY
+363 IYY
-370 TTNGSAPTTSSTKYA
+370 TTNGSAPTSSSTKY
-385 SSFTVTHGVTVKAIA
+385 SSAFTV
-400 VLNGVTS
+400 
-407 SVASSTYTAPAVSTP
+407 AS
-422 TISISAS
+422 
-429 GSVTISGDSGTTVYY
+429 
-444 TTNGSTPTTSSTKY
+444 
-458 TTSFAVA
+458 
-465 DGTTV
+465 GTTV
-470 KAIAVRYGRS
+470 KAIAVKDGTS
-480 SSVATATYTKASVSA
+480 SSVTSQTYTKASVST

-578 SGNVTIATNTSGATT
+578 SGNETIATNTSGAAT

-735 GALEVT
+735 GALEAI

-766 IVCYQDGEDVTSQ
+766 IVCYQDGENVTSQ

-872 LSGKASTSELTRV
+872 LSGKASTTELTRV

-923 EYVSGGAYL
+923 KYMSGGAYL

-948 TNCIHCRTKTSLSGF
+948 TNCIHCRTKTSRSGF
-963 RWVGGSSQQGNVKL
+963 QWVGGSSQQGNVKL

-1190 KLHNDI
+1190 KLNNDI

-1229 QTIFSEHSDGSLG
+1229 QTIFSEHSGGSLG

-1279 YRNEDNTASQCRISQ
+1279 YRNEDNTAFQCRISQ

-1307 ERKTDLVEK
+1307 ERKTDLVER

-1324 DIESRK
+1324 DIENRK

-1342 NDGNQ
+1342 NDGSQ

-1358 SEIVTAKTLETVAA
+1358 SEIVAAKTLETVAA

-1449 SSFYQGKDYT
+1449 SSFYQDKDYT
-1459 VGSHT
+1459 VGSRT

-1476 KLFGVNQYADESAE
+1476 KLFGVNQYADESTE

-1503 NASSVKLYRYTAAK
+1503 KASSVKLYRYTAAK

-1555 SFTNLASGIYFLKT
+1555 AFTNLASGIYFLKT
-1569 ATVMEAP
+1569 AAVMEAP
-1576 YPMATADAGTFK
+1576 YPMATTDAGTFK

-1595 CVTLLN
+1595 CVTLLD

>member
-12 GDVCWIATGIT
+12 ESPSWILPGIV
-23 FGTDVEFEIKIDVV
+23 FADDVEIEFEMNLVSSTSSDHELLFVPQTDWS
-37 RQSNN
+37 RSMRNR
-42 YTLIFATNGNWID
+42 YLSGTLYATSFSANQTSVGSLGGSTHVFKRT
-55 CYRLYGMNS
+55 YNS
-64 FLCAYSYQNKQSLT
+64 ITVDGTEKSIT
-78 SGYNGLCVVKGDYQ
+78 SGTIPSDKPLILFGASFDTTTFYNSCTGD
-92 SFSLNGK
+92 
-99 KTAIDAATPKAN
+99 
-111 NIFLFSG
+111 
-118 TTDEKTFVDPSTGS
+118 
-132 TLYYAKIWKSGTL
+132 TLYYCKIYKSGTL
-145 VRDFIPVASGT
+145 VRDFIPLASGT
-156 TIGNKTLTEDA
+156 TIGSKTLAKDA
-167 LYDQVNK
+167 LYDQANR
-174 VLYYYGSTKTEAV
+174 VLYYYGSADTETV
-187 DDTPTPSTV
+187 EEETPTTV
-196 ETPVITIATDGGVT
+196 EAPTVTISTSGSVT
-210 LSCATSGATIYYT
+210 LACATSGAAIYYT
-223 TNGTTPTASST
+223 TNGSTPTS
-234 KYSAGFTVLD
+234 
-244 GTTVKAIAIKDGTSS
+244 
-259 EVASKTYSAPA
+259 
-270 VNAPTISIGTSGTVT
+270 
-285 ISGDSGATIYYT
+285 
-297 TDGTTPTTSSTKYSS
+297 SSTKYSS
-312 AFSVPSGTTVKA
+312 AFTVASGTTVKA
-324 IAVRYGKTSSVS
+324 IAVK
-336 SQTYTA
+336 
-342 SSVAAPTISISTA
+342 
-355 GVVTLSGA
+355 
-363 SGASIYY
+363 
-370 TTNGSAPTTSSTKYA
+370 
-385 SSFTVTHGVTVKAIA
+385 
-400 VLNGVTS
+400 
-407 SVASSTYTAPAVSTP
+407 
-422 TISISAS
+422 
-429 GSVTISGDSGTTVYY
+429 
-444 TTNGSTPTTSSTKY
+444 
-458 TTSFAVA
+458 
-465 DGTTV
+465 DGT
-470 KAIAVRYGRS
+470 S
-480 SSVATATYTKASVSA
+480 SSVTSQTYTKASVST

-643 PVTGRILGRGFITIA
+643 PVTGRILGRGYITIA

-735 GALEVT
+735 GALEVI

-800 TITAITSDD
+800 TITAITFDD

-923 EYVSGGAYL
+923 KYMSGGAYL
-932 DGYPCEQIEI
+932 DDYPCEQIEI

-948 TNCIHCRTKTSLSGF
+948 TNCIHCRTKTSRSGF
-963 RWVGGSSQQGNVKL
+963 QWVGGSSQQGNVKL

-996 VDFVSECI
+996 VDFLSECI
-1004 WEGSATD
+1004 WAGSATD
-1011 STRPGGYTGPTNF
+1011 GTRPGGYTGPTNF

-1039 QVTLEVPSS
+1039 QVTIEVPSS

-1066 AMVEAYLCKPMLE
+1066 ATVEAYLCKPMLE

-1112 NLSLAD
+1112 NLYQSDAD
-1118 GTVDASGYNGDSA
+1118 IISQAYDYDKDVAHLDNTSGTTFKEVIRWRN
-1131 TLYRYMHAL
+1131 T
-1140 VARVA
+1140 
-1145 SKTSLPTSASVG
+1145 
-1157 DCYACTDTWYVW
+1157 
-1169 QYTGTSITDND
+1169 
-1180 HYKGYERIDE
+1180 
-1190 KLHNDI
+1190 
-1196 FTANLTLENGKD
+1196 
-1208 YIFSWYAKGTG
+1208 
-1219 GIGAYVGGES
+1219 
-1229 QTIFSEHSDGSLG
+1229 SDGSL
-1242 TQSTYGEDAQTLTSE
+1242 TLVQNQDYT
-1257 WRRFWMHV
+1257 
-1265 RPLSGTTWT
+1265 LSFMAKGSGSITC
-1274 VFIRQ
+1274 
-1279 YRNEDNTASQCRISQ
+1279 YMYCAEDNTSKISIEDSDGNIGLLHADGNTNLNLASTWKRYWVHWRPIASPNPTDVLIRCPAGADCYISQ

-1449 SSFYQGKDYT
+1449 SSFYQDKDYT
-1459 VGSHT
+1459 VGSRT

-1476 KLFGVNQYADESAE
+1476 KLFGVNQYVDESTE
-1490 VANHSHVGYTPFS
+1490 IANHSHVGYTPFS
-1503 NASSVKLYRYTAAK
+1503 KASSVKLYRYTAAK

-1555 SFTNLASGIYFLKT
+1555 AFTNLASGIYFLKT
-1569 ATVMEAP
+1569 AAVMEAP
-1576 YPMATADAGTFK
+1576 YPMVTTDAGTFK

-1608 MIYSTLERTVTM
+1608 MIYSTLECTVTM